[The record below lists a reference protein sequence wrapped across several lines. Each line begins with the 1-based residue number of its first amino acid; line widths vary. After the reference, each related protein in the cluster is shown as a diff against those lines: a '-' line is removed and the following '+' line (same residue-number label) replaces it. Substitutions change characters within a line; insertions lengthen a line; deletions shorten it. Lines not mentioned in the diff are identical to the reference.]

1 MTQRTANFT
10 RVREMADKTENTI
23 SRRRVLGTAAVA
35 ATTAIA
41 APYVRG
47 AYAAGR
53 LSVAFWDH
61 WVPGANDVMTKLCK
75 EWADKEKID
84 LKIDF
89 VTSQGD
95 KLMLSI
101 AAEAQARSGHDM
113 LTMPSWYAA
122 AQTDN
127 LENSDDIWAELTK
140 RHGETTPSMTYLGK
154 QNGHWIAP
162 PAIPNTLTLP
172 CVGRI
177 DIFKEAVGID
187 LTQMYPAGGIGG
199 NKELTDKWTWDFF
212 LQAAEKCH
220 KAGHPFGLAI
230 GQTGDTANW
239 VGAVFT
245 AYGAQLVD
253 KDGNTTVKSDATKQ
267 VLEWFKK
274 LVPFLPPD
282 VFAWDDSSNNKAL
295 ISGQA
300 ALIMNPPSA
309 WAVAVRDAPKVA
321 EQLWTFPTPKGPK
334 GRFDPAVP
342 FFWGVWG
349 FSKNIPAAKSL
360 LAYLGQR
367 SSVEQTVAA
376 SKGYDIPPF
385 AGLRDFKTWAEEGP
399 PKGSIYNY
407 PPRGDVQVVIPYS
420 EAPTRI
426 ANQIYA
432 QATAPKMIAQCTQQ
446 GKTINQAIDW
456 AAGELEGFSRG

>member
-1 MTQRTANFT
+1 MAKETMT
-10 RVREMADKTENTI
+10 
-23 SRRRVLGTAAVA
+23 RRRVLGTAAM
-35 ATTAIA
+35 ATTALAA
-41 APYVRG
+41 APFVRG
-47 AYAAGR
+47 AHAAGK

-61 WVPGANDVMTKLCK
+61 WVPGANDAMTKLCK
-75 EWADKEKID
+75 AWADKEKVE
-84 LKIDF
+84 LQIDF

-95 KLMLSI
+95 KLMLTA

-113 LTMPSWYAA
+113 ITLPLWYAP

-127 LENSDDIWAELTK
+127 LENSDDVWAELIK
-140 RHGETTPSMTYLGK
+140 RHGETTAAMTYVGK

-162 PAIPNTLTLP
+162 PAIQNTLSRP

-177 DIFKEAVGID
+177 DIFKEAVGLD
-187 LTQMYPAGGIGG
+187 LTQMYPAGGTGG

-212 LQAAEKCH
+212 LTAAEKCH

-239 VGAVFT
+239 VGAVFN
-245 AYGAQLVD
+245 AYGAELVD
-253 KDGNTTVKSDATKQ
+253 KDGKITVKSDQVKQ

-295 ISGQA
+295 ISGQSS
-300 ALIMNPPSA
+300 LIFNPPSA

-321 EQLWTFPTPKGPK
+321 EHLWTFPTPKGPK
-334 GRFDPAVP
+334 GRFDATVP
-342 FFWGVWG
+342 FFWGVWS

-360 LAYLGQR
+360 LTFLCQR

-376 SKGYDIPPF
+376 SHGYDIPQF
-385 AGLRDFKTWAEEGP
+385 AKLHDFKTWETEEP
-399 PKGSIYNY
+399 PKGTIYNY
-407 PPRGDVQVVIPYS
+407 PPRGDVEVVIPYS
-420 EAPTRI
+420 ESPTKI

-432 QATAPKMIAQCTQQ
+432 QATLPKMIAQCTQQ
-446 GKTINQAIDW
+446 GKTVEQAMDW
-456 AAGELEGFSRG
+456 AASELEGFSRS

>member
-1 MTQRTANFT
+1 MMRST
-10 RVREMADKTENTI
+10 TI
-23 SRRRVLGTAAVA
+23 TRRRVLQTGAVA
-35 ATTAIA
+35 GA
-41 APYVRG
+41 ALSLPFARS
-47 AYAAGR
+47 AHAAGK
-53 LSVAFWDH
+53 LNVAFWDH
-61 WVPGANDVMTKLCK
+61 WVPGANDVMKKLCQ
-75 EWADKEKID
+75 EWADKEKVEI
-84 LKIDF
+84 KIDF

-95 KLMLSI
+95 KLMLTA

-113 LTMPSWYAA
+113 ITLPLWYAP

-127 LENSDDIWAELTK
+127 LENSDDVWAELIK
-140 RHGETTPSMTYLGK
+140 RHGETTASMTYVGK
-154 QNGHWIAP
+154 QKGHWIAP

-177 DIFKEAVGID
+177 DIFKEAVGLD

-220 KAGHPFGLAI
+220 KAGHPFGVAL

-239 VGAVFT
+239 VGAVFN

-253 KDGNTTVKSDATKQ
+253 KDGNTTVKSDQVKQ

-274 LVPFLPPD
+274 LVPVLPPD

-321 EQLWTFPTPKGPK
+321 EQCWHFSSPKGPK
-334 GRFDPAVP
+334 GRFDPAQP
-342 FFWGVWG
+342 SFWGIWK
-349 FSKNIPAAKSL
+349 FSPNKAAAKSL
-360 LAYLGQR
+360 ALHLWEKG
-367 SSVEQTVAA
+367 SVEQLVAG
-376 SKGYDIPPF
+376 SHGYDIPCF
-385 AGLRDFKTWAEEGP
+385 GSLRQFKTWAEEGP
-399 PKGSIYNY
+399 PKGGIWNY
-407 PPRGDVQVVIPYS
+407 PPRGEVIESVSGSP
-420 EAPTRI
+420 APANI
-426 ANQIYA
+426 ANQIYS
-432 QATAPKMIAQCTQQ
+432 QATMAKMIAQCTQS
-446 GKTINQAIDW
+446 GKTIDQAIDW
-456 AAGELEGFSRG
+456 AASELEGFKRS

>member
-1 MTQRTANFT
+1 
-10 RVREMADKTENTI
+10 MAEKTDNTI
-23 SRRRVLGTAAVA
+23 TRRRVIGTAALA

-47 AYAAGR
+47 AYAAGK
-53 LSVAFWDH
+53 LNVAFWDH
-61 WVPGANDVMTKLCK
+61 WVPGANDAMTKLCN
-75 EWADKEKID
+75 EWANKEKVEI
-84 LKIDF
+84 KIDY

-140 RHGETTPSMTYLGK
+140 RHGETTASMIYLGK
-154 QNGHWIAP
+154 QKGHWIAP

-172 CVGRI
+172 AVGRI
-177 DIFKEAVGID
+177 DIFKEAVGLD

-199 NKELTDKWTWDFF
+199 NKELTDRWTWDFF
-212 LQAAEKCH
+212 LTAAEKCH

-239 VGAVFT
+239 VGAVFN
-245 AYGAQLVD
+245 AYGAELVD
-253 KDGNTTVKSDATKQ
+253 KDGKITVKSDQVKQ

-321 EQLWTFPTPKGPK
+321 EQCWHFSSPKGPK
-334 GRFDPAVP
+334 GRFDPAQP
-342 FFWGVWG
+342 SFWGIWK
-349 FSKNIPAAKSL
+349 FSPNKAAAKSL
-360 LAYLGQR
+360 ALHLWEKG
-367 SSVEQTVAA
+367 SVEQLVNG
-376 SKGYDIPPF
+376 SHGYDIPCF
-385 AGLRDFKTWAEEGP
+385 GSLRNFKVWAEEGP
-399 PKGSIYNY
+399 PKGGIWNY
-407 PPRGDVQVVIPYS
+407 PPRGDVIESVSGSP
-420 EAPTRI
+420 APANI
-426 ANQIYA
+426 ANQIYS
-432 QATAPKMIAQCTQQ
+432 QATMAKMIAQCTQS
-446 GKTINQAIDW
+446 GKTIDQAIDW
-456 AAGELEGFSRG
+456 AAQELEGFMRS

>member
-1 MTQRTANFT
+1 MMRST
-10 RVREMADKTENTI
+10 TI
-23 SRRRVLGTAAVA
+23 TRRRVLQTGAVA
-35 ATTAIA
+35 GA
-41 APYVRG
+41 ALSLPFARS
-47 AYAAGR
+47 AHAAGK
-53 LSVAFWDH
+53 LNVAFWDH
-61 WVPGANDVMTKLCK
+61 WVPGANDVMKKLCQ
-75 EWADKEKID
+75 EWADKEKVEI
-84 LKIDF
+84 KIDF

-95 KLMLSI
+95 KLMLTA

-113 LTMPSWYAA
+113 ITLPLWYAP

-127 LENSDDIWAELTK
+127 LENSDDVWAELIK
-140 RHGETTPSMTYLGK
+140 RHGETTASMTYVGK
-154 QNGHWIAP
+154 QKGHWIAP

-177 DIFKEAVGID
+177 DIFKEAVGLD

-220 KAGHPFGLAI
+220 KAGHPFGVAL

-239 VGAVFT
+239 VGAVFN

-253 KDGNTTVKSDATKQ
+253 KDGNTTVKSDQVKQ

-274 LVPFLPPD
+274 LVPVLPPD

-321 EQLWTFPTPKGPK
+321 EQCWHFSSPKGPK
-334 GRFDPAVP
+334 GRFDPAQP
-342 FFWGVWG
+342 SFWGIWK
-349 FSKNIPAAKSL
+349 FSPNKAAAKSL
-360 LAYLGQR
+360 ALHLWEKG
-367 SSVEQTVAA
+367 SVEQLVNG
-376 SKGYDIPPF
+376 SHGYDIPCF
-385 AGLRDFKTWAEEGP
+385 GSLRGFKVWAEEGP
-399 PKGSIYNY
+399 PKGGIWNY
-407 PPRGDVQVVIPYS
+407 PPRGDVIESVSGSP
-420 EAPTRI
+420 APANI
-426 ANQIYA
+426 ANQIYS
-432 QATAPKMIAQCTQQ
+432 QATMAKMIAQCTQS
-446 GKTINQAIDW
+446 GKTIDQAIDW
-456 AAGELEGFSRG
+456 AASEIEGFKRS